1 MYVPQLNINADI
13 NKSMKVTGWIPV
25 IKFLS
30 LCFFICGTHFV
41 VLAQSTLPVNQD
53 SLSSGSSL
61 HPSPRAE
68 KTSSNA
74 DTNAESFADQH
85 VWPTLRRSVDERS
98 LQIISLGVATVLI
111 AREQDDRVREQWVD
125 HQKMSQS
132 DADIGNF
139 LGTGIPG
146 LTIAF
151 SQLYFDRLQGQAHL
165 RALVYTELMT
175 TTMKSG
181 FGRNRPGSSNNHRS
195 FPSGHTSTTFA
206 SATALTYAYGWKA
219 AAVAYPLALFT
230 GASRLADDAHWFSDV
245 VAGAFVGLWWGRAS
259 ANVANPNMQFNTSQS
274 STQSSDPSSSQAS
287 GQISTQ
293 GRWSWWPLLSSQEAG
308 VLASYEF

>member
-1 MYVPQLNINADI
+1 
-13 NKSMKVTGWIPV
+13 MKVTGWIPV
-25 IKFLS
+25 IKLLL

-41 VLAQSTLPVNQD
+41 VFAQSTLPVNQD
-53 SLSSGSSL
+53 SLSSGTSYQL
-61 HPSPRAE
+61 SPLAE
-68 KTSSNA
+68 KTTSNS
-74 DTNAESFADQH
+74 DSFADQH

-151 SQLYFDRLQGQAHL
+151 SQMYFDRLQGQAHL

-206 SATALTYAYGWKA
+206 SATALTCAYGWKA
-219 AAVAYPLALFT
+219 AVVAYPLALFT

-259 ANVANPNMQFNTSQS
+259 ANATNPNMQVNTSQS
-274 STQSSDPSSSQAS
+274 STHIYSQSSGPSSTQL
-287 GQISTQ
+287 STQ
-293 GRWSWWPLLSSQEAG
+293 GRWSWWPVLSSQEAG

>member
-1 MYVPQLNINADI
+1 MPNMGLKFDLKSRPIVLIFLTLQLAMATT
-13 NKSMKVTGWIPV
+13 SALGASE
-25 IKFLS
+25 LS
-30 LCFFICGTHFV
+30 NE
-41 VLAQSTLPVNQD
+41 P
-53 SLSSGSSL
+53 
-61 HPSPRAE
+61 
-68 KTSSNA
+68 
-74 DTNAESFADQH
+74 SFADQQ
-85 VWPTLRRSVDERS
+85 VWPTLRRSVDDRS

-132 DADIGNF
+132 DADVGNF

-151 SQLYFDRLQGQAHL
+151 SQLYLDRLQGQAHL

-195 FPSGHTSTTFA
+195 FPSGHTSTAFA

-259 ANVANPNMQFNTSQS
+259 ANVANPNLQINTSQS
-274 STQSSDPSSSQAS
+274 STQSSGQSSSQISRQGS
-287 GQISTQ
+287 GQC
-293 GRWSWWPLLSSQEAG
+293 RWSWWPLLSSQEAG